1 MIAVFF
7 FFLKHSKSI
16 IKDILNYFFLIF
28 PILSSKAFIFIFDLK
43 WLWDNNKATYEVV
56 PPSQRLQQLKLK
68 SPYLTFEDP
77 QGRQDSCN

>member
-43 WLWDNNKATYEVV
+43 WL
-56 PPSQRLQQLKLK
+56 
-68 SPYLTFEDP
+68 
-77 QGRQDSCN
+77 